1 VALVSFKS
9 LIPQYA
15 DRHQALLGINF
26 DNPEMLLGILD
37 AAETLGTPLFIQVT
51 PETLALWGHDPLIP
65 WLRHALDRAN
75 VPLALHLD
83 HANDLDAL
91 QHVLNQGFTSVMY
104 DGSAKSWDD
113 NVQETC
119 RVVDWA
125 KSFDATVEAEIG
137 HVAKPGEPPSW
148 ASLTTPEEA
157 QRFAAATG
165 VDLLAVAVGNKHGAV
180 KNTLGLDW
188 DRLEAIHHAC
198 PTPLVLHGG
207 SGVGLLDYPALKT
220 RGVVKINVGTA
231 LRRLWWKIT
240 EDNKGEKPR
249 KLQRI
254 IRDEIQQ
261 SVMDILMALT
271 VSEV

>member
-1 VALVSFKS
+1 MALVSFKS

-15 DRHQALLGINF
+15 DRHQAFLGINF

-37 AAETLGTPLFIQVT
+37 AAETLSTPLFVQVT
-51 PETLALWGHDPLIP
+51 PETLALWGRDTLIP
-65 WLRHALDRAN
+65 WLRHALDRLN

-83 HANDLDAL
+83 HATDLDVLQQAL
-91 QHVLNQGFTSVMY
+91 NHGFTSVMY

-119 RVVDWA
+119 RVVEWA
-125 KSFDATVEAEIG
+125 KSFDATIEAEIG
-137 HVAKPGEPPSW
+137 HVAKPGEPPAW

-188 DRLEAIHHAC
+188 DRLEAIHHVC

-207 SGVGLLDYPALKT
+207 SGIVLNDYPALKV
-220 RGVVKINVGTA
+220 RGIVKINVGTE
-231 LRRLWWKIT
+231 LRRLWWKT
-240 EDNKGEKPR
+240 LEENQGEKPR
-249 KLQRI
+249 KLQRL
-254 IRDEIQQ
+254 IRDRIQK
-261 SVMDILMALT
+261 SVIEMLMA
-271 VSEV
+271 